1 MAIAVTAK
9 TTRGTGHLCPQVSML
24 SPSQDG
30 TKEASLIR
38 IARDTRITLYD
49 LNIKWQEVKGV

>member
-1 MAIAVTAK
+1 
-9 TTRGTGHLCPQVSML
+9 ML

-38 IARDTRITLYD
+38 IERNTRITLCD